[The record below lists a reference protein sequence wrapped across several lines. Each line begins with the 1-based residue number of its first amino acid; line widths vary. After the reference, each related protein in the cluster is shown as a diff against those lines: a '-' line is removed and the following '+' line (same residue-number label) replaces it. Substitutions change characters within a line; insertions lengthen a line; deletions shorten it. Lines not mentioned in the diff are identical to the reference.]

1 VKFKTQVTAS
11 FTGFA
16 YANPEKCSKYTTR
29 KIGNKVIR
37 EMVSVEPVTDYQSAT
52 PQLVPSTILMRIPA
66 EDHPAAR
73 AYNTP

>member
-1 VKFKTQVTAS
+1 VKFKAQVSAS

-16 YANPEKCSKYTTR
+16 NAIPEKSSKYTTG

-52 PQLVPSTILMRIPA
+52 PQLVPSTILMRMPV